1 MSRTPIGRGGAPLPF
16 EGRMFGGYRIADAI
30 ATGGMASVYLA
41 RKTGPGRYAQTA
53 AIKIIHPHL
62 AKNRELAEMFMDE
75 ARLASCVNHPSVC
88 RVLDFGE
95 AEGTYFLAMEYV
107 RGESWATVLPALIAS
122 PSCNA
127 RVVAL
132 ALHVLSS
139 ACEGLHAI
147 HDAIGPD
154 GRSLNI
160 VHRDVSPQNL
170 LIAYDGSVR
179 LLDFGIASAEG
190 RAHTGSTEVVRGRYA
205 YMAPEQ
211 MRGLDVDRRADL
223 WSLGVMLFEAL
234 TGQNPFIRDTQIATM
249 LAVTQE
255 PLPSWPLAGHD
266 ELERIA
272 QLTLARTP
280 EERFSSAR
288 ELGDSL
294 TRLLGRSGES
304 ALGAELSRAMR
315 QLFAAQIAEKRA
327 ALRELSGED
336 GVTETFPSG
345 YPPVKASAT
354 PPELTELTELT
365 GAKPARAAQT
375 RRPARSVLAAGM
387 GLFVLTSAASWYLVH
402 QEAAPAADPAGDDVA
417 LAPHEPVSP
426 PALVEE
432 VPAERAPTEGQAT
445 AASGA
450 ALGAAA
456 PAPGHAEPGE
466 PAGAEPPRGVS
477 PEPPAEAADDSERE
491 DSRPRRHHRRRD
503 EAQDDS
509 AAAGSGEARA
519 SARED
524 KPSETEHPSKAT
536 GPGTIVVGTTQGWAL
551 VFEGARKLGTTPLK
565 LDLPSGAHT
574 LIVRPYGEGSPRRV
588 PVEIKPGEVTKLR
601 VEI

>member
-107 RGESWATVLPALIAS
+107 RGESWATVLPALIA
-122 PSCNA
+122 NA
-127 RVVAL
+127 DTNPRVVAL
-132 ALHVLSS
+132 GLHVLSQ

-154 GRSLNI
+154 GRALSI

-211 MRGLDVDRRADL
+211 MRGLEVDRRADL
-223 WSLGVMLFEAL
+223 WSLGVMLYETL

-255 PLPSWPLAGHD
+255 PLPNWPLQGHD
-266 ELERIA
+266 ELARIA
-272 QLTLARTP
+272 QLTLARAP
-280 EERFSSAR
+280 DERFSNAR
-288 ELGDSL
+288 ELGDAF

-304 ALGAELSRAMR
+304 ALGTELSRAMR
-315 QLFAAQIAEKRA
+315 KLFAAQIAEKRA

-336 GVTETFPSG
+336 GAIETFPSG

-354 PPELTELTELT
+354 PPAVIE
-365 GAKPARAAQT
+365 AKPASHA
-375 RRPARSVLAAGM
+375 RRPTRTVLAAGI
-387 GLFVLTSAASWYLVH
+387 GLFALTSGASWYLVH
-402 QEAAPAADPAGDDVA
+402 QQQRAPEGPSAERDLAA
-417 LAPHEPVSP
+417 APHEPTSP
-426 PALVEE
+426 PALIDEH
-432 VPAERAPTEGQAT
+432 AARAGAT
-445 AASGA
+445 GALATNATSAPSA
-450 ALGAAA
+450 ALGAPNLAPPSAFGSRAEAA
-456 PAPGHAEPGE
+456 QAVAPPS
-466 PAGAEPPRGVS
+466 AEPPRGVS
-477 PEPPAEAADDSERE
+477 DAS
-491 DSRPRRHHRRRD
+491 
-503 EAQDDS
+503 S
-509 AAAGSGEARA
+509 AAALPESAQESGELRRRHRHQKRSPDGQLEESDDAPQA
-519 SARED
+519 SANAA
-524 KPSETEHPSKAT
+524 PPPGKA
-536 GPGTIVVGTTQGWAL
+536 GPPGTIVVGTTQGWAL
-551 VFEGARKLGTTPLK
+551 VFEGSRKLGTTPLK
-565 LDLPSGAHT
+565 LELPSGSHNLT
-574 LIVRPYGEGSPRRV
+574 VRPYGEGSARRI
-588 PVEIKPGEVTKLR
+588 PVEIKPGEITKLR
-601 VEI
+601 VEL